1 MMISIVAGIGI
12 CINAASAFLF
22 FREKEED
29 LNVKSAYLHLL
40 VDALV
45 SVGVVVAGILISYTG
60 ITWID
65 PLISL
70 VIMMIVVYST
80 WSLLTQSLGLAL
92 DGVPENIDRE
102 KIEKKIITVKG
113 VKGVHHVHIWPMS
126 TTRNAMTAH
135 VVVKKKVEETEFVH
149 IKHAI
154 RHMLEEYHIQHATLE
169 LEREDCG
176 DDC

>member
-1 MMISIVAGIGI
+1 MIISIVAGIGI

-22 FREKEED
+22 FREKDED

-45 SVGVVVAGILISYTG
+45 SVGVVVAGVLISFTG
-60 ITWID
+60 MTWID

-70 VIMMIVVYST
+70 VIMVIVVYST

-92 DGVPENIDRE
+92 DGVPEGIDMR
-102 KIEKKIITVKG
+102 KIEKKIVAIQG
-113 VKGVHHVHIWPMS
+113 VKGIHHVHIWPMS
-126 TTRNAMTAH
+126 TTKNAMTAH
-135 VVVKKKVEETEFVH
+135 IVLDEKVSEKESIT
-149 IKHAI
+149 IKDKI
-154 RHMLEEYHIQHATLE
+154 RHTLEHDNIHHVTLE

-176 DDC
+176 GDC